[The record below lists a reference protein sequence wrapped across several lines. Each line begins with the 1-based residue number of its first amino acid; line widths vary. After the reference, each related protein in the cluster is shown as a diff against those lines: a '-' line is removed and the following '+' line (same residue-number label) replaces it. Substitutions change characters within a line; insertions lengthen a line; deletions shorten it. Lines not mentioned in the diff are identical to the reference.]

1 MIMNKREI
9 RFCKHHG
16 FTEFSLQS
24 NNKYVCAKCVIE
36 RVTNAKKRQKQKL
49 VDYKGGKCEICG
61 YNKCIEALDFHH
73 LNPNEK
79 DFGLSKKYISF
90 KKAKKEVDKCI
101 LVCAN
106 CHREIHA
113 KLNSEKENT
122 KITVTNEEYLNN
134 KKPNIR
140 KINID
145 IENVLDLKKEGKTL
159 NEISNILN
167 ISVSTLKRR
176 LKEYN

>member
-90 KKAKKEVDKCI
+90 EKAKKEVDKCI

-145 IENVLDLKKEGKTL
+145 IENVLVLKKEGKTL

>member
-1 MIMNKREI
+1 MNKREI

-16 FTEFSLQS
+16 FTEFALQS
-24 NNKYVCAKCVIE
+24 NNKYICTKCVVE
-36 RVTNAKKRQKQKL
+36 RVTNSKKRQKQKL

-79 DFGLSKKYISF
+79 GFGISKKYISF
-90 KKAKKEVDKCI
+90 EKAKKEVDKCI
-101 LVCAN
+101 LVCAI
-106 CHREIHA
+106 CLREIQA
-113 KLNSEKENT
+113 KLNSEKENI
-122 KITVTNEEYLNN
+122 KITITNEEYLNN

-145 IENVLDLKKEGKTL
+145 IENVLNLKKEGKTL

>member
-1 MIMNKREI
+1 MNKREI

-24 NNKYVCAKCVIE
+24 NNKYICTKCVIE

-73 LNPNEK
+73 LNLNEK

-90 KKAKKEVDKCI
+90 EKAKKEVDKCI

-113 KLNSEKENT
+113 KLNSEKEYT
-122 KITVTNEEYLNN
+122 KITVTNEEYLKN

-145 IENVLDLKKEGKTL
+145 IENVLNLKKEGKTL